1 MSWHTIS
8 LEDSALPWTL
18 CRHEKLLIFIR
29 LQPSSWEKSIYC
41 VCPGDYFISSVT
53 DTGQFMAEMSI
64 FFLWIITRQFR
75 DANSNGDII
84 SLAIIVREFK
94 VQYMHVYMIHVY
106 RALVLLDMF
115 KCHYCYINHNFAKIL
130 ISMNKEQLNLKSFR
144 YVYTCICS
152 GPMELICYIRNLLYP

>member
-1 MSWHTIS
+1 MSWRDIS
-8 LEDSALPWTL
+8 SEDSPLPWTL
-18 CRHEKLLIFIR
+18 CRLEKLLIFIR

-75 DANSNGDII
+75 DANSNRAII

-106 RALVLLDMF
+106 RVLVLLVF
-115 KCHYCYINHNFAKIL
+115 KCHYCYLNHNFAKIL

-144 YVYTCICS
+144 YVYTCIIMLRTN
-152 GPMELICYIRNLLYP
+152 GINLLYP